1 MPLRG
6 WIIPVGGSTP
16 DRQKVGTLHPR
27 QISAPNSKSG
37 KTFPARIFLFSVIHP
52 MLSRGWIIPVGGS
65 TPDRHKD
72 GTLHPRQ
79 ISAPNSKSG
88 KTFPA

>member
-1 MPLRG
+1 
-6 WIIPVGGSTP
+6 
-16 DRQKVGTLHPR
+16 
-27 QISAPNSKSG
+27 
-37 KTFPARIFLFSVIHP
+37 

-88 KTFPA
+88 KAFPARIFLFSVIHPMPLRGWIIPVGGSTPDRLN